1 MCRCSICGFSLV
13 QVHRLFA
20 IRGLG
25 VPSPVSSLREWRA
38 AQSGG
43 GKTSHEQSSG
53 GDALGAT
60 AGKGKMANSVA
71 EYLCTHCGL
80 AFSSRNRL
88 FKHLGEGCGPAPPPM
103 YLLTRAST
111 LAVHLLYPRCDPE
124 APLRHERV
132 RLLLLVSYAG
142 IDWHGAS
149 AHTQAEEVSRPSVA
163 GAVLKAGL
171 ESGLTISSATPLVRT
186 EKGVSAMQNWWARPA
201 PTPPC
206 PCPLVSTVV
215 STRSHEGFCSHSNK
229 PSGTAV
235 LVSFEAALR
244 ERGVLVLAEGGR

>member
-1 MCRCSICGFSLV
+1 MACGV
-13 QVHRLFA
+13 
-20 IRGLG
+20 
-25 VPSPVSSLREWRA
+25 
-38 AQSGG
+38 
-43 GKTSHEQSSG
+43 
-53 GDALGAT
+53 ALGAT

-186 EKGVSAMQNWWARPA
+186 EKGVSAMQNWWAR
-201 PTPPC
+201 
-206 PCPLVSTVV
+206 
-215 STRSHEGFCSHSNK
+215 TRTHTTHTHV
-229 PSGTAV
+229 P
-235 LVSFEAALR
+235 
-244 ERGVLVLAEGGR
+244 